1 MPDLPL
7 SDQVLHGARNILDR
21 DIGIDAVLI
30 EEVNGIYTQ
39 TLQRL
44 LGDLPDAFRPAIGR
58 ARSAGAEVEAKLRGD
73 DDALLHGRE
82 RFTDEFLVREGAVD
96 LGGVEERD
104 AALDRGPDQCHHLFP
119 VRSWATMIIQAHA
132 TKADGRDFEA
142 AFSEFAFL
150 HASLLTF
157 QLRRKLSVR
166 SIRRNSPSASR
177 NRRRDV

>member
-119 VRSWATMIIQAHA
+119 VRNWATMIIQAHA
-132 TKADGRDFEA
+132 AETNGRYFEA
-142 AFSEFAFL
+142 ALSKFAFL

-157 QLRRKLSVR
+157 QLRRR
-166 SIRRNSPSASR
+166 SFEQSAALYSRSASPS
-177 NRRRDV
+177 